1 MEKSAIGTKD
11 LVSIIIP
18 VYNVETYL
26 PKCLASI
33 ISQTYKS
40 IEIVLI
46 NDGSTDSSLSICERY
61 AECDHRIKLIN
72 QSNQGLSA
80 ARNAGLSAMKG
91 EYFTFVD
98 SDDYVD
104 ERYIESMMKSI
115 LMYKRDIVLAGITY
129 EWPDHT
135 SIEVPKE
142 AGPIPS
148 TEIIKMFALQKDG
161 IIHTAWGKMFDRSL
175 RDEIVFPVGKLY
187 EDQFVMYGIILNH
200 TCALINEST
209 YHYRGREDSI
219 LNAKNNIAKKTNDMM
234 ESIQSLEKQIGQYM
248 HELSEYINVKIAM
261 DCLALIRFCIIGA
274 VDGKPLKYGLIK
286 IRNTNMKSLFHLGID
301 RSRILQ
307 VFLIKHFFPIYKRLL
322 LTKNR

>member
-1 MEKSAIGTKD
+1 M
-11 LVSIIIP
+11 
-18 VYNVETYL
+18 
-26 PKCLASI
+26 
-33 ISQTYKS
+33 
-40 IEIVLI
+40 
-46 NDGSTDSSLSICERY
+46 
-61 AECDHRIKLIN
+61 IN
-72 QSNQGLSA
+72 QSNQGLSS
-80 ARNAGLSAMKG
+80 ARNAGVRAMKG

-104 ERYIESMMKSI
+104 ENYIESMIKSM
-115 LMYKRDIVLAGITY
+115 LMYKRDIILAGITY
-129 EWPDHT
+129 EWPNHI
-135 SIEVPKE
+135 SKEVPKE
-142 AGPIPS
+142 VGPIPS
-148 TEIIKMFALQKDG
+148 TEIIKMFALQKEG
-161 IIHTAWGKMFDRSL
+161 IIHTAWGKLFHRSL

-209 YHYRGREDSI
+209 YHYRGRDDSI

-234 ESIQSLEKQIGQYM
+234 ESIQSLEKQIGQYK

-274 VDGKPLKYGLIK
+274 VDGEPLKYGLIE
-286 IRNTNMKSLFHLGID
+286 IRNTTMKFLFQLGID

-322 LTKNR
+322 IIKYRL